1 MSNPDLCTCDG
12 RRVGVVAVLGAR
24 ALEGAR
30 AWGEEEALLMR
41 ELSKD
46 PTHLRLEVLG
56 QA

>member
-1 MSNPDLCTCDG
+1 MSNPDLCTCDE

-30 AWGEEEALLMR
+30 AWGEEEALLMQ

-46 PTHLRLEVLG
+46 PTHLRVEVFG
-56 QA
+56 RA